1 MNLVKKDLIDGGRK
15 ILLQSNLVLRI
26 SYCVFPLSL
35 YARLGKPKTRRAP
48 HTTQDG
54 SRKMVFTLHRYIFR
68 ELMKVFI
75 PSAVALT
82 LMLSL
87 GSILRPVQEYGVGP
101 QQVVHLMGYF
111 LPITLTFVLPMA
123 ALFAATLVYGRFAS
137 DNELNACKAGGV
149 SLLTLVYPGLVL
161 AVIVAIANLIL
172 SFHVMPAFVHRAEK
186 SLKADAKQI
195 LFRNVQRRGYYKL
208 PPDGRYRIYAD
219 LANPRNNTLSGVVVT
234 EVRGYEIEK
243 IITAENAR
251 VNFDPH
257 ERFNEVQITA
267 YNTYQMGFEDE
278 APFSAEWVPL
288 TMPFPSLL
296 GDDIKFKRIDE
307 MKKIR
312 LDLMSFDPIAKL
324 ARDTYAQFTTE
335 LLAEDIAEKISAKP
349 EGASSPS
356 ETEDTNNF
364 YKLHSGEKLIEFTAR
379 QCSIQD
385 EEVRL
390 SAVVVIEYDAASRK
404 ALRTL
409 RCARASLHIEG
420 DKFAPTL
427 TMDLRS
433 PTWRQANGSEGLAQR
448 VIIRGLILPETVTY
462 KLGTADVLEAVSPAS
477 ISSALPKGPGPRL
490 SALQKKLQR
499 KIQETLADIRAELHS
514 RLVFGIG
521 CVAMMMIGIG
531 LGIILKGGHLL
542 SAFGASSVP
551 AAVLVVCIMMG
562 KNITKNPYTQVS
574 YGIVLMWMALALLSV
589 FTVMMYRKLLKN

>member
-1 MNLVKKDLIDGGRK
+1 
-15 ILLQSNLVLRI
+15 
-26 SYCVFPLSL
+26 
-35 YARLGKPKTRRAP
+35 
-48 HTTQDG
+48 
-54 SRKMVFTLHRYIFR
+54 MVFTLHRYIFR
-68 ELMKVFI
+68 ELMKVFV
-75 PSAVALT
+75 PSALALT
-82 LMLSL
+82 LILSL

-101 QQVVHLMGYF
+101 RQVVHLMGYF

-123 ALFAATLVYGRFAS
+123 ALFAASLVYGRFAS
-137 DNELNACKAGGV
+137 DNELDACKAGGV

-161 AVIVAIANLIL
+161 AIMVAIANLIL
-172 SFHVMPAFVHRAEK
+172 SFHVMPVFVRRAEK

-234 EVRGYEIEK
+234 ESKGYEIEK
-243 IITAENAR
+243 IITAERAR

-267 YNTYQMGFEDE
+267 YNPYQMGLEDE
-278 APFSAEWVPL
+278 VPFSAEWVPL

-296 GDDIKFKRIDE
+296 ADDIKFKKIDE

-312 LDLMSFDPIAKL
+312 LDLMRFDPIAKL

-335 LLAEDIAEKISAKP
+335 LLAEDIEKRLTAENAEKKLKLKNSVTSANSAVK
-349 EGASSPS
+349 S
-356 ETEDTNNF
+356 NF
-364 YKLHSGEKLIEFTAR
+364 YKLHSSERLVEFTAGR
-379 QCSIQD
+379 CSVRD
-385 EEVRL
+385 EEKVQL
-390 SAVVVIEYDAASRK
+390 SDGVVVTEYDAAGK
-404 ALRTL
+404 ETLRTL

-433 PTWRQANGSEGLAQR
+433 PTWQQADDPESLAQR
-448 VIIRGLILPETVTY
+448 IIIRGLILPKAVTD
-462 KLGTADVLEAVSPAS
+462 KFVTTDVLEVVSAAS
-477 ISSALPKGPGPRL
+477 ID
-490 SALQKKLQR
+490 SALQKEPSLRLKTLQNKLQR
-499 KIQETLADIRAELHS
+499 KIQETLADIKAELHT

-521 CVAMMMIGIG
+521 CVALIMIGIG

-542 SAFGASSVP
+542 SAFGVSSVP
-551 AAVLVVCIMMG
+551 AAVLIVCIMMG

-574 YGIVLMWMALALLSV
+574 SGIVLMWAALVLLSLLA
-589 FTVMMYRKLLKN
+589 VMIYQKLLKN